1 MADVTVTVTPT
12 ANANVTVS
20 STVSAASVTFDSSG
34 NALSVDDLLNAVS
47 ALANEKFAQDGTPTT
62 GVTEGDMWYDTDD
75 DKLMVYKDSS
85 WVETQEVLGQLDG
98 GSW

>member
-20 STVSAASVTFDSSG
+20 STVSAAYVTIDSSG
-34 NALSVDDLLNAVS
+34 NDLSVDDLQNAVS

-75 DKLMVYKDSS
+75 DKLMVYKDSA

-98 GSW
+98 GSY

>member
-1 MADVTVTVTPT
+1 MAEVNVTVTPT

-20 STVSAASVTFDSSG
+20 STISASGVSFDSATSDLSVT
-34 NALSVDDLLNAVS
+34 DLQTAVS
-47 ALANEKFAQDGTPTT
+47 SLANEKFAQTGTPTT
-62 GVTEGDMWYDTDD
+62 GVTEGDIWYDTDD

-98 GSW
+98 GGW

>member
-1 MADVTVTVTPT
+1 MADVTITVTPT

-20 STVSAASVTFDSSG
+20 STISASTVSFDSST
-34 NALSVDDLLNAVS
+34 NDLSVTDLQNAVS
-47 ALANEKFAQDGTPTT
+47 ALANEKFSQAGTPST
-62 GVTEGDMWYDTDD
+62 GVTEGDIWYDTDD